1 MVNQGARKAT
11 LHFINLLETMSKSDP
26 DLLIVYSNAAIAA
39 AGIALRKEGLVDDAK
54 DTFEAIFVEVIN
66 DELSAVA

>member
-39 AGIALRKEGLVDDAK
+39 AGITLRKEGLVDDAK
-54 DTFEAIFVEVIN
+54 NAFEAIFVEVISE
-66 DELSAVA
+66 ELLAAS